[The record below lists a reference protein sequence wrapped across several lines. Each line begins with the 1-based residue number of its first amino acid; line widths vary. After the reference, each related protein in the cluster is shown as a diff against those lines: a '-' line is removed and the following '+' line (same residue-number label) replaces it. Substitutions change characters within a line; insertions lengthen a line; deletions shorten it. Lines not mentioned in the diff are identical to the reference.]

1 MADRIA
7 SLITFLRA
15 VVDAFRTQQAQIAEL
30 QGTVAALQGENAA
43 LAARITSLEG
53 HAETVTGV
61 TGITTDLDQSSI
73 ADLQDQLAAAMPAPA
88 EPAATD
94 AAAPA
99 APATIEPAVATE
111 PQAHAA

>member
-1 MADRIA
+1 MASRIA

-30 QGTVAALQGENAA
+30 QANVAVLQNDNAA
-43 LAARITSLEG
+43 LTARVTALEG

-61 TGITTDLDQSSI
+61 TGITADLDQSAI

-88 EPAATD
+88 EPAAE
-94 AAAPA
+94 PA
-99 APATIEPAVATE
+99 APQSSLE
-111 PQAHAA
+111 PQQAAA